1 MARPSRVALPT
12 DWALSLAE
20 PLPALRD
27 ELLLEDPD
35 WPIGWATLELELLEA
50 EAVELLWEV
59 AELLWEVPLPT
70 WELREL
76 EVVAELL

>member
-50 EAVELLWEV
+50 EAVEPLWEV

>member
-1 MARPSRVALPT
+1 MALPT

-35 WPIGWATLELELLEA
+35 WPIGWATLWL
-50 EAVELLWEV
+50 
-59 AELLWEVPLPT
+59 
-70 WELREL
+70 ELREL
-76 EVVAELL
+76 VAEEELLEVLPELL